1 MMNVVNVKYV
11 IKKTENGEDKMN
23 KKEIEMDIIDIELV
37 RDSIG
42 QIELIG
48 NKYNIPA
55 NVLFEKVSSLEKVKV

>member
-1 MMNVVNVKYV
+1 M
-11 IKKTENGEDKMN
+11 T

-48 NKYNIPA
+48 NKYNVPA
-55 NVLFEKVSSLEKVKV
+55 NVLFEKVSSLERVKV

>member
-1 MMNVVNVKYV
+1 MMNVVNVKFV
-11 IKKTENGEDKMN
+11 IRKMENGEDKMN
-23 KKEIEMDIIDIELV
+23 KNEIEMDIIDIELV

-48 NKYNIPA
+48 TKYNIPA

>member
-1 MMNVVNVKYV
+1 MMNVVNVKFV
-11 IKKTENGEDKMN
+11 IKKTEKGEDKMN
-23 KKEIEMDIIDIELV
+23 KNEIEMDIIDIELV

-48 NKYNIPA
+48 TKYNISA

>member
-1 MMNVVNVKYV
+1 M
-11 IKKTENGEDKMN
+11 D

-48 NKYNIPA
+48 TKYNISA

>member
-1 MMNVVNVKYV
+1 MMNVVNVKFV
-11 IKKTENGEDKMN
+11 IKKTEKGEDKMN
-23 KKEIEMDIIDIELV
+23 KNEIEMDIIDIELV

-48 NKYNIPA
+48 TKYNIPT